1 MIKPIRFA
9 DYQQEITKMMMDMLH
24 LEPQTVDIPIERYI
38 ELDEM
43 GVLKPFA
50 WFDGDTIKGIAL
62 LFVSPSLRN
71 QSIVDASTDVIW
83 VKPEYRGN
91 SGDFIGGIK
100 VQLKAMGINY
110 WYISSRD
117 SHPIDGFL
125 NKNNFTCL
133 EQVYFCEVQDG
144 IC

>member
-1 MIKPIRFA
+1 MIKQVKFA
-9 DYQQEITKMMMDMLH
+9 DYQDEITAMMMDMLH
-24 LEPQTVDIPIERYI
+24 LEPQTVDIPVARYL

-71 QSIVDASTDVIW
+71 QSIIDASTDVIW

-91 SGDFIGGIK
+91 SSEFIDGIRA
-100 VQLKAMGINY
+100 QLKAMGVNY

-117 SHPIDGFL
+117 TAPIDGFL
-125 NKNNFTCL
+125 TKNNFKPL
-133 EQVYFCEVQDG
+133 ETVYFSEV
-144 IC
+144 

>member
-1 MIKPIRFA
+1 MIRQVKFA
-9 DYQQEITKMMMDMLH
+9 DYQHEITAMMMAMLH
-24 LEPQTVDIPIERYI
+24 LEPQPVDIPIARYI
-38 ELDEM
+38 ELDDI

-50 WFDGDTIKGIAL
+50 WFDGAVIKGVAL

-91 SGDFIGGIK
+91 SSEFIDGIRA
-100 VQLKAMGINY
+100 QLKAMGVNY

-117 SHPIDGFL
+117 TAPIDGFL
-125 NKNNFTCL
+125 TKNNFEPL
-133 EQVYFCEVQDG
+133 ERLYFCEV
-144 IC
+144 

>member
-1 MIKPIRFA
+1 MIKQVKFA
-9 DYQQEITKMMMDMLH
+9 DYQREIIAMMLDMLH
-24 LEPQTVDIPIERYI
+24 LEPQTVDIPVARYI

-43 GVLKPFA
+43 GILKPFA

-71 QSIVDASTDVIW
+71 QAIIDASTDVIW

-91 SGDFIGGIK
+91 SSEFIDGIRA
-100 VQLKAMGINY
+100 QLKAMGVKY

-117 SHPIDGFL
+117 TAPIDRFL
-125 NKNNFTCL
+125 TKNNFEPL
-133 EQVYFCEVQDG
+133 ERLYFCEV
-144 IC
+144 

>member
-1 MIKPIRFA
+1 MIKQVKFA
-9 DYQQEITKMMMDMLH
+9 DYQVEITAMMMAMLH
-24 LEPQTVDIPIERYI
+24 LEPQTVDIPVARYV

-50 WFDGDTIKGIAL
+50 WFDGETIKGIAL

-91 SGDFIGGIK
+91 SKYFITGIK
-100 VQLKAMGINY
+100 YRLKRMGVNY

-117 SHPIDGFL
+117 TAPIDGFL
-125 NKNNFTCL
+125 TKNNFKSL
-133 EQVYFCEVQDG
+133 ERLYFCEV
-144 IC
+144 

>member
-1 MIKPIRFA
+1 MIKQIKFA
-9 DYQQEITKMMMDMLH
+9 DHKAAIVLMMMAMRH
-24 LEPQTVDIPIERYI
+24 LETQTVDIPVARYI
-38 ELDEM
+38 ELDDM

-83 VKPEYRGN
+83 VTPEYRGN
-91 SGDFIGGIK
+91 SSEFIDGIK
-100 VQLKAMGINY
+100 VQLKAMGVNY

-117 SHPIDGFL
+117 TAPIDGFL
-125 NKNNFTCL
+125 TKNNFKPL
-133 EQVYFCEVQDG
+133 ERLYFCEV
-144 IC
+144 

>member
-1 MIKPIRFA
+1 MIKEVRFA
-9 DYQQEITKMMMDMLH
+9 DYQTEITAMMMDMLH
-24 LEPQTVDIPIERYI
+24 LEPQTVDIPVARYI
-38 ELDEM
+38 ELDEI

-71 QSIVDASTDVIW
+71 QAIVDASTDVIW

-91 SGDFIGGIK
+91 SSEFIDGIRA
-100 VQLKAMGINY
+100 QLKAMGVNY

-117 SHPIDGFL
+117 TAPIDGFL
-125 NKNNFTCL
+125 TRNNFKPL
-133 EQVYFCEVQDG
+133 ERLYFCEV
-144 IC
+144 

>member
-1 MIKPIRFA
+1 MIKQIKFS
-9 DYQQEITKMMMDMLH
+9 DYEDEITSIMMAMLH
-24 LEPQTVDIPIERYI
+24 LEPQTVDIPVERYI

-50 WFDGDTIKGIAL
+50 WFEGNTIKGITL

-71 QSIVDASTDVIW
+71 QAVIDASTDVIW

-91 SGDFIGGIK
+91 SSEFIDG
-100 VQLKAMGINY
+100 VRAQLKVMGVNY

-125 NKNNFTCL
+125 TKNNFTCF
-133 EQVYFCEVQDG
+133 EQVYFCEV
-144 IC
+144 

>member
-1 MIKPIRFA
+1 MIKQVKFA
-9 DYQQEITKMMMDMLH
+9 DYQYEITDMMLDMLH
-24 LEPQTVDIPIERYI
+24 LEPQTVDIPVARYI

-50 WFDGDTIKGIAL
+50 WFDGETIKGIAL

-91 SGDFIGGIK
+91 SSEFIDGIRA
-100 VQLKAMGINY
+100 QLKAMGVNY
-110 WYISSRD
+110 WYISSRNTA
-117 SHPIDGFL
+117 PIDGFL
-125 NKNNFTCL
+125 TKNNFKPL
-133 EQVYFCEVQDG
+133 ERLYFCEV
-144 IC
+144 

>member
-1 MIKPIRFA
+1 MIKQIKFV
-9 DYQQEITKMMMDMLH
+9 DYQDEIIVMMLDMLH
-24 LEPQTVDIPIERYI
+24 LEPQTVDIPVARYI

-50 WFDGDTIKGIAL
+50 WFDGETIKGIAL

-71 QSIVDASTDVIW
+71 QAIIDASTDVIW

-91 SGDFIGGIK
+91 SSEFIDGIRA
-100 VQLKAMGINY
+100 QLKAMGVNY

-117 SHPIDGFL
+117 TAPIDGFL
-125 NKNNFTCL
+125 TKNNFKSL
-133 EQVYFCEVQDG
+133 ERLYFCEV
-144 IC
+144 

>member
-1 MIKPIRFA
+1 MIKRINFS
-9 DYQQEITKMMMDMLH
+9 DYQHEITAMMMDMLH
-24 LEPQTVDIPIERYI
+24 LEPQTVDIPVARYI

-71 QSIVDASTDVIW
+71 EGVLDAQTDVIW

-91 SGDFIGGIK
+91 SREFIDGIRA
-100 VQLKAMGINY
+100 QLKTMGVSY

-117 SHPIDGFL
+117 TAPIDGFL
-125 NKNNFTCL
+125 TKNNFEPL
-133 EQVYFCEVQDG
+133 ERLYFCEV
-144 IC
+144 

>member
-1 MIKPIRFA
+1 MIKQVSFA
-9 DYQQEITKMMMDMLH
+9 DHKDAIVSMMMAMLH
-24 LEPQTVDIPIERYI
+24 LEPQTVDIPVERYI

-91 SGDFIGGIK
+91 SSEFIDGIRA
-100 VQLKAMGINY
+100 QLKTMGVNY

-117 SHPIDGFL
+117 TAPIDGFL
-125 NKNNFTCL
+125 TKNNFKPL
-133 EQVYFCEVQDG
+133 ERLYFCEV
-144 IC
+144 

>member
-1 MIKPIRFA
+1 MIKQVKFA
-9 DYQQEITKMMMDMLH
+9 DYQDEITAMMMAMLH
-24 LEPQTVDIPIERYI
+24 LEPQTVDIPVARYI

-71 QSIVDASTDVIW
+71 QAIVDASTDVIW
-83 VKPEYRGN
+83 VTPEYRGN
-91 SGDFIGGIK
+91 SSEFIDGIRA
-100 VQLKAMGINY
+100 QLKTMGVNY

-117 SHPIDGFL
+117 TAPIDGFL
-125 NKNNFTCL
+125 TKNNFKPL
-133 EQVYFCEVQDG
+133 ETVYFSEV
-144 IC
+144 

>member
-1 MIKPIRFA
+1 MIKQVKFA
-9 DYQQEITKMMMDMLH
+9 DYQDEITAMMMAMRH
-24 LEPQTVDIPIERYI
+24 LEPQTVNISVVRYI

-71 QSIVDASTDVIW
+71 QAIIDASTDVIW

-91 SGDFIGGIK
+91 SKYFVTGIK
-100 VQLKAMGINY
+100 RRLKLMGVNY
-110 WYISSRD
+110 WYVSSRE
-117 SHPIDGFL
+117 SHPIYGFL
-125 NKNNFTCL
+125 IKNNFKPL
-133 EQVYFCEVQDG
+133 ETVYFSEV
-144 IC
+144 

>member
-1 MIKPIRFA
+1 MIKQVKFA
-9 DYQQEITKMMMDMLH
+9 DYQDEITAMMMDMLH
-24 LEPQTVDIPIERYI
+24 LEPQTVDIPVARYL

-71 QSIVDASTDVIW
+71 QAIVDASTDVIW
-83 VKPEYRGN
+83 VTPEYRGN
-91 SGDFIGGIK
+91 SSEFIDGIRA
-100 VQLKAMGINY
+100 QLKAMGVNY

-117 SHPIDGFL
+117 TAPIDGFL
-125 NKNNFTCL
+125 TKNNFKPL
-133 EQVYFCEVQDG
+133 ERLYFCEV
-144 IC
+144 